1 MEQSGAILDA
11 EKRLAVERWFV
22 RRGVPQLVE
31 GYESETR
38 LDTRAA
44 PLIVAWLVIGT
55 VLFWGVNP
63 AWSLAANAAGVAATL
78 VAIPAVFIAVR
89 ALRRRPPVARTVT
102 FDPYEIVL
110 LGLAP
115 GIAAGLI
122 DGSVREAIVA
132 FLNALLGI
140 GIIYVVILFG
150 VIELGIWALGRLRS
164 QLAGIAGLV
173 ATTLP
178 VLLILVAFLLFAAEI
193 WEAGH
198 ALGGWELLAVIG
210 LLVVIGALLV
220 VTTFRAE
227 LTRMQVSL
235 DWTDVLRH
243 VPGTP
248 VEPLVARVGPVDE
261 HPPLSWL
268 ERINLAALV
277 LVNQLIQSAFVA
289 LVITGFLV
297 VLGLLAI
304 PAEVQ
309 ERWIGEPVQTLVRFG
324 LLGEE
329 RRLSGEL
336 LTVSA
341 LLGGIVGLYFTG
353 LAITDAAT
361 QRSAEFRRAVSD
373 VRQLLAVRA
382 VYLAALA
389 ADAQHQQAPARA
401 DEAVAVAGERG

>member
-1 MEQSGAILDA
+1 
-11 EKRLAVERWFV
+11 
-22 RRGVPQLVE
+22 VPQLVE

-44 PLIVAWLVIGT
+44 PLIVAWLIIGT

-63 AWSLAANAAGVAATL
+63 ARSVFENVLGIAVTL
-78 VAIPAVFIAVR
+78 VAIPVVFVAVR
-89 ALRRRPPVARTVT
+89 VARRRPRISRTLTV
-102 FDPYEIVL
+102 DPIEIVL
-110 LGLAP
+110 LALVP
-115 GIAAGLI
+115 GVASGVI
-122 DGSVREAIVA
+122 DRSVAEGVTA

-140 GIIYVVILFG
+140 GVIYVVILFG

-164 QLAGIAGLV
+164 QLAGIAGLL

-198 ALGGWELLAVIG
+198 ALGGWELVAVIG
-210 LLVVIGALLV
+210 LLVAIGALLV
-220 VTTFRAE
+220 LTTFRAE
-227 LTRMQVSL
+227 LARMQASL
-235 DWTDVLRH
+235 EWTDVLRH

-248 VEPLVARVGPVDE
+248 AETLAARVPAVEE
-261 HPPLSWL
+261 HPRLSWL
-268 ERINLAALV
+268 ERVNLGALV

-289 LVITGFLV
+289 LLIAGFLV

-304 PAEVQ
+304 PADVQ
-309 ERWIGEPVQTLVRFG
+309 ERWIGEPVRTLVRFE

-329 RRLSGEL
+329 RRLSEEL
-336 LTVSA
+336 LTVSM

-382 VYLAALA
+382 VYLAALDL
-389 ADAQHQQAPARA
+389 DAPSS
-401 DEAVAVAGERG
+401 ER

>member
-1 MEQSGAILDA
+1 MEQSGPILDA
-11 EKRLAVERWFV
+11 DTRAAVERWFL

-63 AWSLAANAAGVAATL
+63 AWTLAANVAGVAATL
-78 VAIPAVFIAVR
+78 VAIPALFIAVR
-89 ALRRRPPVARTVT
+89 MLRRRPRISRTVT
-102 FDPYEIVL
+102 LDPIEIVV
-110 LGLAP
+110 LALVP
-115 GIAAGLI
+115 GVAAGVI
-122 DGSVREAIVA
+122 DGSVSEGITA

-140 GIIYVVILFG
+140 GVIYVVILFG
-150 VIELGIWALGRLRS
+150 VIELGVWALGRLRS

-198 ALGGWELLAVIG
+198 ALHAGELLAVIG
-210 LLVVIGALLV
+210 LLVAIGALLV
-220 VTTFRAE
+220 LTTFRAE
-227 LTRMQVSL
+227 LTRMQASL

-243 VPGTP
+243 LPGTP
-248 VEPLVARVGPVDE
+248 VEPLAARVPAADE

-268 ERINLAALV
+268 ERVNLGALV
-277 LVNQLIQSAFVA
+277 LVNQLIQSAFVG
-289 LVITGFLV
+289 LLITGFLV
-297 VLGLLAI
+297 LLGLLAI

-329 RRLSGEL
+329 RRLSVEL

-341 LLGGIVGLYFTG
+341 LLGAIVGLYFTG

-382 VYLAALA
+382 VYLAAL
-389 ADAQHQQAPARA
+389 DRDPSPPSR
-401 DEAVAVAGERG
+401 